1 MTTQR
6 LLIAAASLASCLMAS
21 VARAQFGAAPA
32 ELDLVKVRDDVYVIH
47 NEAVPGN
54 VTALISEQG
63 VLLVDNKFAIDYENM
78 MELLRTVTDQPVV
91 YTIDTHYHDDHSGSN
106 ALLQAGD
113 AKVFAAENARIKM
126 IESGRTEGLPDVTI
140 DDYVRIYLGDTPVDI
155 YYFGRSHTDGDIVV
169 HFPEHGIISM
179 GDMYTHGEGLPQ
191 LIDYPGGGS
200 ARAWTSTVDG
210 VLRLDFETVVPG
222 HGVVATRADL
232 ERFRGTTLRLQQM
245 THEMLQQNRT
255 RDEVA
260 TMLRNEFGFQ
270 DFHVQ
275 ASLDGLLVEMR

>member
-1 MTTQR
+1 
-6 LLIAAASLASCLMAS
+6 
-21 VARAQFGAAPA
+21 
-32 ELDLVKVRDDVYVIH
+32 
-47 NEAVPGN
+47 
-54 VTALISEQG
+54 
-63 VLLVDNKFAIDYENM
+63 
-78 MELLRTVTDQPVV
+78 
-91 YTIDTHYHDDHSGSN
+91 
-106 ALLQAGD
+106 
-113 AKVFAAENARIKM
+113 
-126 IESGRTEGLPDVTI
+126 
-140 DDYVRIYLGDTPVDI
+140 
-155 YYFGRSHTDGDIVV
+155 
-169 HFPEHGIISM
+169 
-179 GDMYTHGEGLPQ
+179 MYTHGEGLPQ

-222 HGVVATRADL
+222 HGAVATRADL
-232 ERFRGTTLRLQQM
+232 ERFRATTLRLQQM